1 VAQLSP
7 FHTPQEMQQISNLA
21 HWIEGALL
29 GAAALVALSQART
42 QPETQTRAR
51 AEPSARAGRVR
62 ARYAWPSLV
71 LIAGVALL
79 AYLLLPH
86 HGLANAREQW
96 VFIFGDPQQRQHV
109 VVAALAIAG
118 GGAEL
123 LFRAG
128 RVRSAAW
135 QLVWP
140 AAVTAV
146 GLMFATHTQH
156 GTDEAVRRAARTH
169 QVLGVLLVATG
180 VLRVAELAGGD
191 WLAFS
196 WALTLL
202 GASVV
207 LAFYREPEGAYQP
220 GAGAPHTGHATPSD
234 SGSTARP
241 AAGQHAETWDVAAVE
256 ARLRAAG
263 LSPVR
268 DREPVRQPFM
278 SVPGTLLRLDTSD
291 LQVFVYRNA
300 RAAALD
306 VRPLDTVRVAPPTMM
321 IGWRARPSLLTV
333 GNVALIVITNDEALR
348 RQVREALLGGR

>member
-21 HWIEGALL
+21 HWIEGAVL
-29 GAAALVALSQART
+29 GAAALIALSQART
-42 QPETQTRAR
+42 QAR
-51 AEPSARAGRVR
+51 AEPVAPAGRVR

-86 HGLANAREQW
+86 HGLANATQQW
-96 VFIFGDPQQRQHV
+96 GFVFGDPQQRQHV
-109 VVAALAIAG
+109 IVAALAIVG

-123 LFRAG
+123 LFRTG
-128 RVRSAAW
+128 HVRSAAW

-140 AAVTAV
+140 AVVIAV
-146 GLMFATHTQH
+146 GLMFAAHTQH
-156 GTDEAVRRAARTH
+156 GTDEAVVRAVREH
-169 QVLGVLLVATG
+169 QVLGALLVATG
-180 VLRVAELAGGD
+180 LLRVAELAWGARAH

-196 WALTLL
+196 WGLTLL

-207 LAFYREPEGAYQP
+207 LALYREPEGAYQP
-220 GAGAPHTGHATPSD
+220 GAGARHPGHVTPPE
-234 SGSTARP
+234 SGSVVRP
-241 AAGQHAETWDVAAVE
+241 AAGPRAETWDVAAVE

-278 SVPGTLLRLDTSD
+278 SVPGTLLRLGTGDV
-291 LQVFVYRNA
+291 QVFVYRDA

-306 VRPLDTVRVAPPTMM
+306 VQPLDTVRVAPPTMM
-321 IGWRARPSLLTV
+321 ISWMARPSVLTV
-333 GNVALIVITNDEALR
+333 GNVALILVTNDEALR
-348 RQVREALLGGR
+348 RRVRAALLGGR